1 MLKESGVAGADRV
14 KSRQDF
20 KQFLAS
26 YQHVLSKFPGFVSM
40 TPSGSYNS
48 NPNKQD
54 FGDIDLIVHI
64 QSDQDKATVKKELQA
79 FFTKMPETVIV
90 PFSSAKHAGK
100 RTYNAGELI
109 SVRYHDDALGYS
121 AQVDNIVALDAAE
134 ASFKQSFLDM
144 PAEEQGLILGL
155 TKIATIET
163 EPAVLFQKLGIKI
176 KEPLAQDQ
184 EYEFNLSGVELQLRR
199 VTYEPGT
206 FKQANREVLWSSK
219 NFNDVQKLLFQ
230 YDLTAGFDDLLQ
242 QCKRNIRNPR
252 SGERMK
258 GVFAS
263 MISVK
268 SGEVGTAKG
277 AGKEAALAKIQQT
290 FKENRSIFRSLMENG
305 NKKIVFAF
313 GRFQPPTIGHELLI
327 TSVKHTAEQQGA
339 DHAIY
344 VSKTQD
350 SKSNPLSVEQK
361 ISYLRKMFPG
371 VNFVACD
378 ATVRTPIEAA
388 KSLNGKYQELIM
400 VAGSDRVANFEKLLN
415 DYNGKEYQYAM
426 LRVVS
431 AGERDPDADDATG
444 MSGTKM
450 RAAAVANDLQTFMQ
464 GLPGTISEKDA
475 MNLMELIKQGLQKPA
490 KAKKGVAEA
499 QDPNFIGFMNK
510 TLGQKADAPTA
521 KPALPDFMKN
531 APVAGLD
538 SMGYK
543 AALNFGMKTL
553 TKLTPTQKTK
563 LAIKGEH
570 GVVNWLANQA
580 RKQGLLI
587 TNEEDEETQG
597 KFMQEDLDE
606 VQDFLPEVF
615 KDPAIK
621 SWAFVLTDGEPLPK
635 APLVGP
641 FTVSINPGLPDN
653 ANGYAN
659 ADWKSLDTFENLP
672 DAKELAKGLAQRN
685 PKQFVAVWAADHKP
699 AAFYWPGEGWR
710 GLNEG
715 VAEGQ
720 QDDPEDYRTHLIKT
734 LPAMMN
740 YFAKTGKGWSPSK
753 EQMLA
758 AVDTAYEVMKHT
770 GDVQQAGKALMDELN
785 TLHRM
790 SQGQQGVA
798 EGLQKI
804 NWVKPNFDFEWHE
817 VEEQSKMKQVPV
829 DVRQYYEKHFPNK
842 DAWLKAVQ
850 NGKAVVV
857 PPDHAYEIRNAPF
870 DKAALQKV
878 LAPTGHEGPIGPAK
892 EKRVNDL
899 FDKGQVEMPIILK
912 TSQGL
917 WLIGGKTR
925 LGTANYVKGLPAKVW
940 LIGGKQGVAEGVPQ
954 PGKSSG
960 KPISWID
967 PTKVVTKY
975 LTLDEILKSIPG
987 IPYYND
993 VVDDRDKKDF
1003 TWGVTKRVIQY
1014 AKELVI
1020 RPDAYK
1026 NWPPIIVLDGKLQDG
1041 AHRISTIYLMQQR
1054 VQPNN
1059 PIWKNAKLKVEFGT
1073 SDNVKQGV
1081 AEERTSAA
1089 VRMQR
1094 AADRQRAKSDASLR
1108 RTPSSIPKSEPK
1120 KDKPTKET
1128 KDSGSYAANKPGYS
1142 GEANYTAQPNWR
1154 GMNIGEDIDDAM
1166 ARAIARLI
1174 ESQLK

>member
-1 MLKESGVAGADRV
+1 MSGVAGADRV

-26 YQHVLSKFPGFVSM
+26 YQHLLSKFPGFVSM

-54 FGDIDLIVHI
+54 FGDIDLVVHI
-64 QSDQDKATVKKELQA
+64 QSDKDKATIKKELQA

-100 RTYNAGELI
+100 RTYNAGELV

-163 EPAVLFQKLGIKI
+163 DPAILFQKLGIKI
-176 KEPLAQDQ
+176 KEPLSQDQ

-327 TSVKHTAEQQGA
+327 TSVKHIAEQQGA

-350 SKSNPLSVEQK
+350 HKSNPLSVEQK
-361 ISYLRKMFPG
+361 IAYLRKMFPG

-388 KSLNGKYQELIM
+388 KVLNGKYQELIM

-431 AGERDPDADDATG
+431 AGERDPDSDDVSG

-450 RAAAVANDLQTFMQ
+450 RAAAVAGDLQTFMQ

-475 MNLMELIKQGLQKPA
+475 MNLMELIKQGLQKPV
-490 KAKKGVAEA
+490 KAKK
-499 QDPNFIGFMNK
+499 
-510 TLGQKADAPTA
+510 
-521 KPALPDFMKN
+521 
-531 APVAGLD
+531 
-538 SMGYK
+538 
-543 AALNFGMKTL
+543 
-553 TKLTPTQKTK
+553 
-563 LAIKGEH
+563 
-570 GVVNWLANQA
+570 
-580 RKQGLLI
+580 
-587 TNEEDEETQG
+587 
-597 KFMQEDLDE
+597 
-606 VQDFLPEVF
+606 
-615 KDPAIK
+615 
-621 SWAFVLTDGEPLPK
+621 
-635 APLVGP
+635 
-641 FTVSINPGLPDN
+641 
-653 ANGYAN
+653 
-659 ADWKSLDTFENLP
+659 
-672 DAKELAKGLAQRN
+672 
-685 PKQFVAVWAADHKP
+685 
-699 AAFYWPGEGWR
+699 
-710 GLNEG
+710 G

-720 QDDPEDYRTHLIKT
+720 QDDPEDYRAHLIKT

-770 GDVQQAGKALMDELN
+770 SDVQQAGKALMDELN

-798 EGLQKI
+798 EGLSKRDQQDVAAIRATIERLQAQLKQ
-804 NWVKPNFDFEWHE
+804 PN
-817 VEEQSKMKQVPV
+817 
-829 DVRQYYEKHFPNK
+829 
-842 DAWLKAVQ
+842 A
-850 NGKAVVV
+850 
-857 PPDHAYEIRNAPF
+857 
-870 DKAALQKV
+870 DKAAIQQSIAHEQKR
-878 LAPTGHEGPIGPAK
+878 LALYKEGVAEGSEEDSYSNKFVQSQIDYYKKHLLSGNTGDQHRIRGS
-892 EKRVNDL
+892 L
-899 FDKGQVEMPIILK
+899 M
-912 TSQGL
+912 
-917 WLIGGKTR
+917 
-925 LGTANYVKGLPAKVW
+925 NYERIKNQRIKNNTW
-940 LIGGKQGVAEGVPQ
+940 QEQGVAEGEADYGADYQDKVKRLSQ
-954 PGKSSG
+954 MAKQGERKTVWD
-960 KPISWID
+960 PI
-967 PTKVVTKY
+967 
-975 LTLDEILKSIPG
+975 
-987 IPYYND
+987 
-993 VVDDRDKKDF
+993 
-1003 TWGVTKRVIQY
+1003 KRVY
-1014 AKELVI
+1014 KTVPVNPPKE
-1020 RPDAYK
+1020 
-1026 NWPPIIVLDGKLQDG
+1026 
-1041 AHRISTIYLMQQR
+1041 
-1054 VQPNN
+1054 
-1059 PIWKNAKLKVEFGT
+1059 
-1073 SDNVKQGV
+1073 QGV
-1081 AEERTSAA
+1081 NEKMMPASTFAGSKKNKLGPAGQLKGSMKRPARAGDLVGGSAEESF
-1089 VRMQR
+1089 
-1094 AADRQRAKSDASLR
+1094 DG
-1108 RTPSSIPKSEPK
+1108 
-1120 KDKPTKET
+1120 
-1128 KDSGSYAANKPGYS
+1128 GSYAAKKPGYS

-1154 GMNIGEDIDDAM
+1154 GQNIGEDVDVAM
-1166 ARAIARLI
+1166 ANAIARLI